1 MPPGLRGLLG
11 GYGLLG
17 HRREGLAEL
26 VFFGFGIVGED
37 DAGDAAQLGAG
48 LGAQRGAGAGFR
60 GRFLSWRG
68 LWGDSGRGLGFVS
81 WLEILSGIPTGS
93 RDVGA
98 SDLNGLRAC
107 GTDFDE
113 AVELGQGAGAGS
125 FEAGGGALDGRD
137 VAFDSLLGEGDAVVL
152 IEAGVFAVVLK
163 LVLQDADVI
172 DTGFDGPSAA
182 DAPLG
187 DGDMLDEMEFEDGA
201 GLEGIDIIMLELFK
215 KGVIL
220 ITEDDSSGGKA
231 VLYGILGG
239 TLLAFR
245 RDRTYGLGAIAAGS
259 FYLCFGSHC
268 ENETSCDQ
276 NTWWVVFF
284 KTVAS

>member
-1 MPPGLRGLLG
+1 MPPGPRGLLG

-17 HRREGLAEL
+17 QRREGLAEL

-81 WLEILSGIPTGS
+81 WLEILSGIPTGG

-98 SDLNGLRAC
+98 GDLNGLRAG

-125 FEAGGGALDGRD
+125 FEAGCGVLDRGD
-137 VAFDSLLGEGDAVVL
+137 VLLDSLLGEGDAIVL
-152 IEAGVFAVVLK
+152 VEAGVFAVFLK
-163 LVLQDADVI
+163 LVLHDADVI
-172 DTGFDGPSAA
+172 DAGFDGPGAA

-187 DGDMLDEMEFEDGA
+187 DGDVLDEMEFEDGA
-201 GLEGIDIIMLELFK
+201 GLEGIDIILLELFK

-231 VLYGILGG
+231 VFYGVLRRTLFALRGNG
-239 TLLAFR
+239 TLGF
-245 RDRTYGLGAIAAGS
+245 GAVDTGRLN
-259 FYLCFGSHC
+259 LCIGSHG
-268 ENETSCDQ
+268 NGTSYDQ
-276 NTWWVVFF
+276 
-284 KTVAS
+284 